1 MQSGI
6 LRSVIDRRY
15 PIHNT
20 SDAIRYIEQGHAHGK
35 VLIDVFG
42 STELI

>member
-1 MQSGI
+1 MMQRGT

-15 PIHNT
+15 PIRET
-20 SDAIRYIEQGHAHGK
+20 SEAIRYIEQGHAHGK

-42 STELI
+42 GAE